1 MANSNIITIII
12 ALIFFSTL
20 SIPLFKI
27 LKSKFLHFSKIKIKS
42 KSGETVELDLDKKND
57 VDTVI
62 NFTDIFLGLK

>member
-1 MANSNIITIII
+1 MATNNIITIII
-12 ALIFFSTL
+12 AIIFALTL

-27 LKSKFLHFSKIKIKS
+27 LKSTLVHFNKIKIKS
-42 KSGETVELDLDKKND
+42 KSGETVELDFDKKNG